1 MDALRRLAGR
11 AGWSVTSQ
19 AVVSAG
25 NFLFAVVTARETSAR
40 SFGEIS
46 LVFAVYLL
54 CAGVTRGLLG
64 EPLLVLG
71 PADTA
76 RSVLGLSLT
85 IGAAIGAAFAA
96 VGLAVGGF
104 IGPIVLAFA
113 ATLPFLLL
121 EDALRHVHVAR
132 GRPRSAALLDL
143 AWLAGQGVALVVVA
157 VADLAI
163 VWFVLGWG
171 AAAAVAVVGELVRLR
186 VLPSLRGAA
195 QWWRSHGGHGW
206 RFAAEFLA
214 HSSGT
219 HLALF
224 GIAVVSTTVAVAA
237 VRGVQVIMG
246 PFHVLVMGAG
256 LFAVP
261 EGVRIVRESPQGIVR
276 ATAGLA
282 AGLAALGV
290 ALGLIVWILPETIG
304 EALLGD
310 TWSDA
315 QPVAMPVAIGMALNG
330 AAFATG
336 YGLRALNVPQ
346 RNLRARL
353 LALVPFLGLTVVGA
367 AWDDATGA
375 AWGFAAGA
383 AIALLLW
390 WREFR
395 AAVGEDLRSAL

>member
-25 NFLFAVVTARETSAR
+25 NFLFAVVTARETSAAG
-40 SFGEIS
+40 FGEIS

-54 CAGVTRGLLG
+54 SVGVARGLLG

-71 PADTA
+71 PAETA

-104 IGPIVLAFA
+104 VGPIVLAFA

-132 GRPRSAALLDL
+132 GRPRSAAMLDL
-143 AWLAGQGVALVVVA
+143 AWLTGQGVAVVVMV

-171 AAAAVAVVGELVRLR
+171 TAAAVAVAGELLRLR
-186 VLPSLRGAA
+186 VIPSLRGAA

-224 GIAVVSTTVAVAA
+224 GIAIVSTTVAVAA

-261 EGVRIVRESPQGIVR
+261 EGVRIVRDSPQRLVR

-282 AGLAALGV
+282 AGLAALGI
-290 ALGLIVWILPETIG
+290 ALGVIVWILPETIG

-353 LALVPFLGLTVVGA
+353 LALVPFLGLTVAGA

-395 AAVGEDLRSAL
+395 AAVPR